1 MDWNI
6 PPSVIPTKVTKSS
19 RLNQSRRP
27 FPPKPTRRRREHHQH
42 GVAFRSLSL
51 SLSPQKKKKK
61 KTKKTKKKKRGV
73 LRSARAR
80 VAKKKESL
88 IVVVV

>member
-1 MDWNI
+1 MGDIRNR
-6 PPSVIPTKVTKSS
+6 K
-19 RLNQSRRP
+19 NQ
-27 FPPKPTRRRREHHQH
+27 HH
-42 GVAFRSLSL
+42 FIWRSFLSLFSLSLSL